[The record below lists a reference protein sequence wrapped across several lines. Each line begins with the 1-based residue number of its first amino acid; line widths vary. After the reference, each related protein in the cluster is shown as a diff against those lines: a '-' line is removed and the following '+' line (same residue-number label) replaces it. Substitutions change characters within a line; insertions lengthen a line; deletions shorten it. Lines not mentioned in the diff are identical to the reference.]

1 MAVMFFIQKLRREFE
16 LALTMPISE
25 AGCDEKRL
33 LKNEPAI
40 KTKQRLNNKCVNS
53 NNEKEKYMFK

>member
-33 LKNEPAI
+33 LKNEQE
-40 KTKQRLNNKCVNS
+40 T
-53 NNEKEKYMFK
+53 